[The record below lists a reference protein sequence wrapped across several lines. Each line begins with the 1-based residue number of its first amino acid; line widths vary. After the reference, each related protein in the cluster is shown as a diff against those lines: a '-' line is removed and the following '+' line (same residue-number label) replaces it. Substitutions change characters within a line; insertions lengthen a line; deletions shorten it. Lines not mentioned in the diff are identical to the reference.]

1 MPGEPEKPL
10 CVVCGTGSVGLRHLQ
25 LMRAASDVRV
35 AALPIRG
42 EREGELAALG
52 FKAIHSWGQAALLGA
67 THAII
72 ATDTR
77 RHGADVMDAV
87 KAGCQVLVEK
97 PMGADAE
104 AARATLNAVR
114 AAGRDLWV
122 GCCLRF
128 QEGLTNFRDR
138 LSHIGRVH
146 SVVVACRSWLP
157 DWRPK
162 RPYVNSYSARAE
174 DGGALRDLIH
184 EIDYCGWLFGWPRAV
199 RARVRNLRRLGI
211 AAEET
216 ADLLWETESGTLVT
230 VGLDYVSKPPQRWM
244 RASGEHGWLH
254 WDGLTGT
261 VTVALA
267 DGSKR
272 EIASRQKPDEMY
284 LAQDLAFVRALPG
297 RIDPRS
303 ATGEDGVRALAV
315 CDAARRASESRGEE
329 SVQYRD

>member
-1 MPGEPEKPL
+1 M
-10 CVVCGTGSVGLRHLQ
+10 
-25 LMRAASDVRV
+25 
-35 AALPIRG
+35 
-42 EREGELAALG
+42 
-52 FKAIHSWGQAALLGA
+52 
-67 THAII
+67 
-72 ATDTR
+72 
-77 RHGADVMDAV
+77 
-87 KAGCQVLVEK
+87 
-97 PMGADAE
+97 
-104 AARATLNAVR
+104 
-114 AAGRDLWV
+114 
-122 GCCLRF
+122 
-128 QEGLTNFRDR
+128 
-138 LSHIGRVH
+138 
-146 SVVVACRSWLP
+146 
-157 DWRPK
+157 
-162 RPYVNSYSARAE
+162 
-174 DGGALRDLIH
+174 RDLIH

-216 ADLLWETESGTLVT
+216 ADLLWETESGTVVT